1 MKVIVRNND
10 ISKAYKILNKKLH
23 EDGVFKQVRDN
34 QYHKSKGE
42 KKREA
47 ARAGRARW
55 LKKQKQLELKFL
67 REERNQFKKRKKPNY
82 KKQSTYKKQ
91 PSNSKGNI
99 KQIGIKN

>member
-47 ARAGRARW
+47 ARAGRTRW

-91 PSNSKGNI
+91 PSNSK
-99 KQIGIKN
+99 